1 MEKTIH
7 QTLAKQALGVYP
19 ASFAESQMPRIP
31 STQALRALEC
41 FSRHGTVWQAAEE
54 LNLTRSA
61 VSPQLRL
68 LEHTLGFRL
77 MNRVGT
83 RVELTPQGM
92 AYAHEVRHALATISG
107 AAIRNAARGVSGT
120 LVLSCPPGIA
130 SSWLCPRIGG
140 FAGAFPDVAVSIV
153 SPRRLDDVSNPDVDL
168 FITFGF
174 RDQPGME
181 VELLKEVDFV
191 PVCSPVLLNRI
202 GGLDEPAALHGVE
215 LLHLQDHGDWEA
227 WFRTAGLP
235 VASARRG
242 VCFSDMNMVYAAAL
256 AAQGVAMGDKFIC
269 QQAMADGKLVRP
281 FDLAIR
287 SAESYYVV
295 MPSEKTG
302 NPASAAFRDWLRA
315 ELADDGAGA
324 ERQISFH
331 NRAKDFR
338 LP

>member
-1 MEKTIH
+1 
-7 QTLAKQALGVYP
+7 
-19 ASFAESQMPRIP
+19 MPRIP

-41 FSRHGTVWQAAEE
+41 FARHGTVWQAAEE

-61 VSPQLRL
+61 VSHQLRL
-68 LEHTLGFRL
+68 LEDTLGFRL

-83 RVELTPQGM
+83 RVELTPQGLS
-92 AYAHEVRHALATISG
+92 YANEVRHALATISG
-107 AAIRNAARGVSGT
+107 AALRNASRGVSGA
-120 LVLSCPPGIA
+120 LVVSCPPGIA

-140 FAGAFPDVAVSIV
+140 FSRAFPDVSVRVV

-174 RDQPGME
+174 REQPGMD

-191 PVCSPVLLNRI
+191 PVCSPILLNRI
-202 GGLDEPAALHGVE
+202 GGLEGPAALRGVE
-215 LLHLQDHGDWEA
+215 LLHLNDHGDWEA
-227 WFRTAGLP
+227 WFRVAGLP
-235 VASARRG
+235 VAQARRG

-256 AAQGVAMGDKFIC
+256 AAQGVAMGDRFIC

-281 FDLAIR
+281 FDLAVQ

-295 MPSEKTG
+295 IPSEKTG

-315 ELADDGAGA
+315 ELTEEGAEA
-324 ERQISFH
+324 ERQIPFH
-331 NRAKDFR
+331 NRVNDFR